1 MSDDKKTDEDF
12 LREHLENNSNQQ
24 GATPIYNTTASQ
36 SSNQSGMG
44 VSRSSEL
51 KYLSFDVLDF
61 PCGKFYPPG
70 TTFMIRAA
78 EVKEIQAYSM
88 VDDNNIHDI
97 IEKMN
102 DMLVHCVRVKYANNE
117 FGTYL
122 DVRDPDRFFLIF
134 SIRELTFQK
143 GNNLVSKANCDCGE
157 EVSIDLLRKNFT
169 FHETKEELRDY
180 FSGAEGCFVFNLSNG
195 ETYKLAPPKIGL
207 QKAFTEYI
215 LKQSAAKKKIN
226 LSFLK
231 IIPFLL
237 YDRKSITEDGINKKL
252 EEYNNMSNDTFQ
264 FLNEAV
270 GMITYGISGLVSKC
284 GCGMEVHSE
293 MIFPNGASGI
303 FVISGAFDKF
313 IKK

>member
-12 LREHLENNSNQQ
+12 LREHLENNTNKQ
-24 GATPIYNTTASQ
+24 GATPMHTTGSNQ
-36 SSNQSGMG
+36 SSNQGG

-61 PCGKFYPPG
+61 PCGQFYPPG

-102 DMLVHCVRVKYANNE
+102 DMLTHCVRVKYANGE

-143 GNNLVSKANCDCGE
+143 GNNLASNATCGCGE
-157 EVSIDLLRKNFT
+157 EVSIDLLRKNFL
-169 FHETKEELRDY
+169 FHQTKEELRNY
-180 FSGAEGCFVFNLSNG
+180 FSGSEGCFVFELSNG

-237 YDRKSITEDGINKKL
+237 YDRKSITEEGIDKKL
-252 EEYNNMSNDTFQ
+252 AEFVNMSNDTFQ

-270 GMITYGISGLVSKC
+270 GMLSYGISGLVGKC